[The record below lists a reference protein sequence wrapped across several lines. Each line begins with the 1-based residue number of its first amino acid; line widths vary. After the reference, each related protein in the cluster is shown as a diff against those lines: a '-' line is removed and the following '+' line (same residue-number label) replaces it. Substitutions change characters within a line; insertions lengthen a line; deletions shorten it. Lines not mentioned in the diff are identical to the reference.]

1 MDEKKLFLKSFEDK
15 LKQKLDKNA
24 LDQLKNGSISFDD
37 DINSAD
43 YEKFREEQLP
53 NSLNFYEKICDLSEK
68 LLNIKPDQK
77 TKDKIDKVLYD
88 AHLNCTATGVQSA
101 SIVVP
106 LIIIITG
113 MLLFVGYSSTIGMGI
128 LLLGLGS
135 YFAMERIPF
144 LFASRM
150 KAKASDQIIISIFYI
165 VSFMRFNSNFELAVN
180 FAANYL
186 NQPLSLDFKR
196 ILWEIQNAK
205 YPNIKN
211 AFDIYLEKWRDD
223 NLEFLEAIYL
233 IESSLYESE
242 EFRRISL
249 LDKALDTILQGNYEK
264 MLHFAQE
271 LRNKVNVFNMI
282 GIVLPILGLIILPLA
297 ASFGDPKSTW
307 EIVFLL
313 YNILLPAVVSYYG
326 FLIVFNRPSAVN
338 SIKTPKNIKDAKKMQ
353 KIPIKISKKL
363 TFYVQPHIPAL
374 IIFFTFIFIGVTPYI
389 IHSVGYDAVLNQ
401 GFANLFGENSPFGT
415 FQEFRRI
422 DSANGPSYIYGPYG
436 IYPGLI
442 SLFIP
447 MAFAFG
453 IGFYL
458 KNKYKNLIHLRD
470 RTKKLEKEFPSATFQ
485 LGNRINEGISAEL
498 AFGVVADTMRGTEAG
513 NFFSKIDKNIKFN
526 GMSVENSIFD
536 SDKGAINDYPSDI
549 VVSSMKIF
557 VKSIEK
563 GPEIGAKTLIDLSKY
578 LSEIHMSNER
588 MIDLLAESLGSM
600 KSQAVFLAPVISAVV
615 ISIVSLVT
623 MIMGT
628 LSKATQ
634 ELASEA
640 GNQGLTNFLGES
652 IPTYLF
658 QVSVGVYIVSLIA
671 MLVYVTTN
679 LENGEDP
686 INTKY
691 QIGKQIMSGFT
702 KYGILVLIGIIGFGY
717 VGGSVLG
724 SLG

>member
-1 MDEKKLFLKSFEDK
+1 MDEKKRFLKSFEEK
-15 LKQKLDKNA
+15 LKTKLDKDS
-24 LDQLKNGSISFDD
+24 LSKLKKGGTSFDD

-43 YEKFREEQLP
+43 YEQFRLEQLP
-53 NSLNFYEKICDLSEK
+53 GTLNFYEKICNISEK

-77 TKDKIDKVLYD
+77 TKEKIEKTLYD
-88 AHLNCTATGVQSA
+88 AHLNCSATGVQSA
-101 SIVVP
+101 SILFP
-106 LIIIITG
+106 LIVIISG
-113 MLLFVGYSSTIGMGI
+113 LLLFVAYSNTIGLGV

-135 YFAMERIPF
+135 YFAMQKVPK

-150 KAKASDQIIISIFYI
+150 KAKASDQVIISIFYI
-165 VSFMRFNSNFELAVN
+165 VAFMRFNSNFELAVN

-196 ILWEIQNAK
+196 ILWEIENAK

-211 AFDIYLEKWRDD
+211 AFDSYLEKWRDD

-242 EFRRISL
+242 EFRKISL

-297 ASFGDPKSTW
+297 ASFGDPRSTW
-307 EIVFLL
+307 EVVFLM
-313 YNILLPAVVSYYG
+313 YDILLPIVVSYYG

-338 SIKTPKNIKDAKKMQ
+338 SIKTPKNFKEYKKLQ
-353 KIPIKISKKL
+353 KIPFKITKKFTL
-363 TFYVQPHIPAL
+363 YLEPHVPA
-374 IIFFTFIFIGVTPYI
+374 IAIFGSFMFIGITPFI
-389 IHSVGYDAVLNQ
+389 IGSIGYEATLNQ
-401 GFANLFGENSPFGT
+401 GLENIFGEGSPFGV
-415 FQEFRRI
+415 FQEFRMI
-422 DSANGPSYIYGPYG
+422 DSSSGPSYEYGPYG
-436 IYPGLI
+436 IFPAIL

-447 MAFAFG
+447 LAFAFG
-453 IGFYL
+453 IGYYL
-458 KNKYKNLIHLRD
+458 KLRYKNLIHLRD
-470 RTKKLEKEFPSATFQ
+470 KTKKLEKEFPSATFQ

-498 AFGVVADTMRGTEAG
+498 AFGVVADTMKGTEAG

-526 GMSVENSIFD
+526 GMSVENAIFD
-536 SDKGAINDYPSDI
+536 EDKGAINEYPSDI
-549 VVSSMKIF
+549 VISSMKIF
-557 VKSIEK
+557 VKSIER
-563 GPEIGAKTLIDLSKY
+563 GPEVGSKTLIDLSKY

-600 KSQAVFLAPVISAVV
+600 KSQASFLAPVISAVV

-634 ELASEA
+634 ELASDA
-640 GNQGLTNFLGES
+640 QSDGITNFLGES

-658 QVSVGVYIVSLIA
+658 QVSVGIYIVSLIA
-671 MLVYVTTN
+671 ILVYITSN
-679 LENGEDP
+679 LENGDDP

-691 QIGKQIMSGFT
+691 QIGVQMISGFT
-702 KYGILVLIGIIGFGY
+702 KYGILVLIGVIGFAY
-717 VGGSVLG
+717 VGSRVLG
-724 SLG
+724 SI